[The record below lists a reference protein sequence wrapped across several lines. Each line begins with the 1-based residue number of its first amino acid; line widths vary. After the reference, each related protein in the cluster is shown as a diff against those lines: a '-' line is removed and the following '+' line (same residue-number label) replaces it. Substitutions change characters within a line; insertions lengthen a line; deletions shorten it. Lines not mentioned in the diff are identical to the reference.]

1 MSTLDL
7 NNSIIFVPV
16 SPVKPAGN
24 AGLEDLGEGTGEK
37 AGGAG
42 VLEWMGLIAGLTMVF
57 VGGCVV
63 LKLWRSFRPYR

>member
-24 AGLEDLGEGTGEK
+24 AGLEDLEEGTGEK

-42 VLEWMGLIAGLTMVF
+42 VLEWMGVIAGLTMVF
-57 VGGCVV
+57 VGGCCVI
-63 LKLWRSFRPYR
+63 KLFTSSRPYR